1 MLDDT
6 SKQILS
12 FLKPYALKDSNV
24 RLDYKFISDNLPN
37 LTDNQI
43 LSSLDYLNDE
53 DYIKLLKFVGGNC
66 CVYSVKHK
74 GLVYDEFEVKSPQA
88 ITTQTFNIKTV
99 NSSALGNNGPVT
111 INNGYNLDEIRALIS
126 AKPSEDQH
134 ELNKLVDTVEII
146 TENSSSVSKGF
157 LSKFSDVLA
166 KHSDIAIALGSGI
179 IKWLTTN

>member
-1 MLDDT
+1 M
-6 SKQILS
+6 
-12 FLKPYALKDSNV
+12 
-24 RLDYKFISDNLPN
+24 
-37 LTDNQI
+37 
-43 LSSLDYLNDE
+43 
-53 DYIKLLKFVGGNC
+53 
-66 CVYSVKHK
+66 
-74 GLVYDEFEVKSPQA
+74 
-88 ITTQTFNIKTV
+88 
-99 NSSALGNNGPVT
+99 GNNGPVT

-166 KHSDIAIALGSGI
+166 KHSDITIALGSGI